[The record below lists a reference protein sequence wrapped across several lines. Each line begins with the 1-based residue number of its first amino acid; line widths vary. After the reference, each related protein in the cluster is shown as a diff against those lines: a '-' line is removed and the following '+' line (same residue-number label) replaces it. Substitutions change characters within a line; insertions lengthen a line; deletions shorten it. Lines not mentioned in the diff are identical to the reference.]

1 MKSTRRGPWNAVFIS
16 HCPSG
21 THVDDRI
28 VRWRAHCA
36 GGNVSALLGCI
47 ADDFT
52 GGTDLAAMLV
62 KQGMRTVQMI
72 GVSNAPLPPDIDAV
86 VIALKSRTIPAS
98 DAVAQSLA
106 ALSYL
111 QRDGCQ
117 QFYFK
122 YCSTFDSTSRGNIG
136 PVADA
141 LMDALG
147 ASFTIACPAFPANA
161 RTIYKGNLFVGD
173 VLLSES
179 GLRHHPLT
187 PMTDSNLVR
196 VLQSQTPRTVGLCD
210 YGVVVQGAG
219 AIERRFAALRDAGC
233 AYAIVDALQD
243 ADLAAIG
250 AACAELPLL
259 TGGSGAALGLPDN
272 FRRAGLLPH
281 DRKADALPHTA
292 GHRAVISGSCSVATN
307 EQVARM
313 KARHP
318 ALRVDPL
325 ALARGDDVVR
335 EALTFARAHVERGPI
350 LIYATAAPQSV
361 KVVQNELGV
370 ERAGALVERALA
382 AIGKG
387 LVALGVGQ

>member
-1 MKSTRRGPWNAVFIS
+1 
-16 HCPSG
+16 
-21 THVDDRI
+21 
-28 VRWRAHCA
+28 
-36 GGNVSALLGCI
+36 
-47 ADDFT
+47 
-52 GGTDLAAMLV
+52 MLV

-72 GVSNAPLPPDIDAV
+72 GVPDAPLPPDIDAV

-161 RTIYKGNLFVGD
+161 RTIYKGNLFVGE

-179 GLRHHPLT
+179 GMRHHPLT

-196 VLQSQTPRTVGLCD
+196 VLQSQTPRKVGLCN
-210 YGVVVQGAG
+210 YGAVVAG
-219 AIERRFAALRDAGC
+219 ASEISKCFASLRDEGC
-233 AYAIVDALQD
+233 AYAIVDAIQD

-250 AACAELPLL
+250 AACAEFPLV
-259 TGGSGAALGLPDN
+259 TGGSGAALGLPEN
-272 FRRAGLLPH
+272 FRRKGMLAR
-281 DRKADALPHTA
+281 DIKADDLPRTS
-292 GHRAVISGSCSVATN
+292 GYRAVIAGSCSVATN
-307 EQVARM
+307 VQVALM
-313 KARHP
+313 KERNP
-318 ALRVDPL
+318 AFHVSPL
-325 ALARGDDVVR
+325 ALASGERVIDN
-335 EALTFARAHVERGPI
+335 ALSSARKHIASAPN
-350 LIYATAAPQSV
+350 LIYATEAPEALKNAQ
-361 KVVQNELGV
+361 KRLGT
-370 ERAGALVERALA
+370 EQAGTPV
-382 AIGKG
+382 
-387 LVALGVGQ
+387 